1 MSDFKNV
8 VDLLANVLPLRLK
21 AFYVVGLP
29 GFLKQLCE
37 LAVAFIPKKL
47 RKRLHF
53 MKSIDELKDFVN
65 IEILPVDYGGKVPI
79 EENVQYLKHLFQK
92 YHDIFQLC
100 NDIEMDYEKD
110 SKENF
115 QEEIQMGVEGSFRKL
130 EID

>member
-1 MSDFKNV
+1 
-8 VDLLANVLPLRLK
+8 
-21 AFYVVGLP
+21 
-29 GFLKQLCE
+29 
-37 LAVAFIPKKL
+37 
-47 RKRLHF
+47 